1 MIIGGG
7 IFSLREI
14 MHTLSA
20 NSAQERSRNSV
31 LHLSDPGPWDAL
43 ICSSTAGKKI
53 VKGSLEDQDNDLR
66 WRHGAT
72 RLERPQLPVISLEVA
87 PPRRPQWKIQNHE
100 DDIAEMTKTSH
111 SQPGLFSLS
120 TVLICS
126 LSFKQPGIRDLCRS
140 T

>member
-66 WRHGAT
+66 WHHGAT
-72 RLERPQLPVISLEVA
+72 RLERPQLPVSYFTGSF
-87 PPRRPQWKIQNHE
+87 PSSQ
-100 DDIAEMTKTSH
+100 TSMENSK
-111 SQPGLFSLS
+111 SQ
-120 TVLICS
+120 
-126 LSFKQPGIRDLCRS
+126 R
-140 T
+140 